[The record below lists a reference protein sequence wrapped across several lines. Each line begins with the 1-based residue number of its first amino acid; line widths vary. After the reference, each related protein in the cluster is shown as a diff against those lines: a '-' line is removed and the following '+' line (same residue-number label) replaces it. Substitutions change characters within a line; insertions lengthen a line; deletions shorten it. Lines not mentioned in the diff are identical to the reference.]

1 MRRMGVSLPDL
12 KMRLLGALGLLLP
25 ASFCLWKGSPYNTIL
40 IGLLFL
46 LLGLELGMLIW
57 KFRLWRRRTDL
68 FLAGLGFVYLGLAA
82 LYMHQNLLPFW
93 GSQIFHPSETPHFL
107 IYLIALVVF
116 ADIGAYF
123 SGRFFGGPLLAPR
136 ISPKKTWSGFAGG
149 MLLGTVAGFLTYP
162 EHLETFLSF
171 ILGIGKT
178 AFLVTISQ
186 LGDLL
191 ESSLKRHWNVKDSSQ
206 LIPGHGGFW
215 DRFDGL
221 LAVLVCLSLL
231 NLMDIALFCTRSKNS
246 VTNLSKIF
254 YIACVQHPR
263 KYIELI

>member
-1 MRRMGVSLPDL
+1 MPDL

-25 ASFCLWKGSPYNTIL
+25 ASFCLWKGSPYNTAL
-40 IGLLFL
+40 VGLLFL
-46 LLGLELGMLIW
+46 LLGLELGILTW
-57 KFRLWRRRTDL
+57 RLCLWRNRANL

-82 LYMHQNLLPFW
+82 LYVHQNLIPLW
-93 GSQIFHPSETPHFL
+93 GSQIFQPFETPHCL
-107 IYLIALVVF
+107 IYLIALVAF

-123 SGRFFGGPLLAPR
+123 AGRSFGGPLLAPR

-149 MLLGTVAGFLTYP
+149 MVVGTIAGLFTYS

-171 ILGIGKT
+171 SLGLGKT
-178 AFLVTISQ
+178 AFLVVISQ

-221 LAVLVCLSLL
+221 LAVFVCLSLL
-231 NLMDIALFCTRSKNS
+231 NLMGLALF
-246 VTNLSKIF
+246 
-254 YIACVQHPR
+254 
-263 KYIELI
+263 